1 MSIDKNRAEQ
11 FFCRLHLP
19 IVTALFIVSM
29 SATADD
35 AAMAPSTQASSS
47 STHGGMQTAEPP
59 SGGIFGDNDD
69 ASGSG
74 EVHLTQPPA
83 GLMGVYMAQ
92 EGRFMFNYMP
102 MWMNMSGVQSGT
114 TSLTPTQVATSVPA
128 YGYSSGMGM
137 GGPQTVRLV
146 PTQMSANAQMLG
158 GMYGLTKNINLMLM
172 GSYMYKNM
180 NMTTFQGRM
189 GTTQLGS
196 STISTSGWG
205 DTAASVLV
213 KLFEGDGHEV
223 HVIAGVSIPTGS
235 INQSGQ
241 MLSINNTM
249 MNMRL
254 MYGMQLGDGT
264 YDALPGLVYTGN
276 FEDFSWGVMYRA
288 RFPMESYNG
297 QGWRM
302 GNFNEG
308 TGWVGYAITHHIN
321 VTLRI
326 TGSTQLAISGA
337 DPQIYGLSTGVNPNN
352 YGGQV
357 VNGLIGISG
366 RMPLSMVGLSR
377 GGMRIALEGGAPF
390 YTNVYGVQSPE
401 QWLINLSAAVHF

>member
-1 MSIDKNRAEQ
+1 MDTKKIGQCWPQS
-11 FFCRLHLP
+11 
-19 IVTALFIVSM
+19 
-29 SATADD
+29 
-35 AAMAPSTQASSS
+35 AMAATLFSIGMSVAAHDTGVSS
-47 STHGGMQTAEPP
+47 STLASPSSGNMQTSQP
-59 SGGIFGDNDD
+59 SGGIFGDAVD

-102 MWMNMSGVQSGT
+102 MWMNMSGDQSGT
-114 TSLTPTQVATSVPA
+114 ASMNPTQVATTVP
-128 YGYSSGMGM
+128 GYPNSA
-137 GGPQTVRLV
+137 QTVRIV
-146 PTQMSANAQMLG
+146 PTQMSVNAQMLG
-158 GMYGLTKNINLMLM
+158 GMYGLTKDINLMLM
-172 GSYMYKNM
+172 GSYMFKNM
-180 NMTTFQGRM
+180 SMTTFKGM
-189 GTTQLGS
+189 AGSTQLGS
-196 STISTSGWG
+196 TELTTGGWG

-213 KLFEGDGHEV
+213 KLFEGEGHEV

-235 INQSGQ
+235 ITETGQ

-276 FEDFSWGVMYRA
+276 FENLSWGVMYRA
-288 RFPMESYNG
+288 RFPMQSYNS

-308 TGWVGYAITHHIN
+308 TGWLGYAVTHNIN
-321 VTLRI
+321 LTFRV

-337 DPQIYGLSTGVNPNN
+337 DPQIFGMSTGVNPNN

-390 YTNVYGVQSPE
+390 YTYTYGVQTSE
-401 QWLINLSAAVHF
+401 KWLINLSAAVHF

>member
-1 MSIDKNRAEQ
+1 MNIMKNRV
-11 FFCRLHLP
+11 LHFSYDRACWSHLL
-19 IVTALFIVSM
+19 IVVALLVASK
-29 SATADD
+29 SACAHD
-35 AAMAPSTQASSS
+35 ATLSQASPSS
-47 STHGGMQTAEPP
+47 NSMQTPP
-59 SGGIFGDNDD
+59 SGGIFGDEVD
-69 ASGSG
+69 APGSG

-114 TSLTPTQVATSVPA
+114 SSMTPTQVATTVPA
-128 YGYSSGMGM
+128 YGTAMGM

-158 GMYGLTKNINLMLM
+158 GMYGLTKNINLMVM
-172 GSYMYKNM
+172 GSYMFKNM
-180 NMTTFQGRM
+180 SMTTFQGRT
-189 GTTQLGS
+189 GSTQLGS
-196 STISTSGWG
+196 STVTTGGWG
-205 DTAASVLV
+205 DTATSVLV
-213 KLFEGDGHEV
+213 KLFEGYGQEV
-223 HVIAGVSIPTGS
+223 HAIAGVSIPTGS
-235 INQSGQ
+235 ITETGQ
-241 MLSINNTM
+241 MLSISNTM

-276 FEDFSWGVMYRA
+276 YGDFSWGLMYRA
-288 RFPMESYNG
+288 RFPMQSYNS

-321 VTLRI
+321 ATFRI

-337 DPQIYGLSTGVNPNN
+337 DPQITGLSTGVNPNN

-366 RMPLSMVGLSR
+366 RMPLSMIGLSR

-401 QWLINLSAAVHF
+401 KWLINLSAAVHF